1 MAQISVQLSSTD
13 SEKGASG
20 DIATFHEKPFRL
32 PDKLARVCNGHVEST
47 DQQMGE
53 PVLLSDSTTRGS
65 LIQLKALAPSR
76 LRPEFAQLIPSTCC
90 RCGVASQPIPCTN
103 QTNVKTFNSIK
114 RRADV
119 IGLSA
124 NPAFVIDK
132 SSRIDG
138 ITSAE
143 LTDRVSALERFT
155 DVQSTENSKFNDST
169 KRRQQV
175 TPTLSPQALNV
186 KFRFTCWPF
195 RGTCGSIYRTRFI
208 VRQQIGKLLHHKRR
222 WQ

>member
-1 MAQISVQLSSTD
+1 MRCGITTD
-13 SEKGASG
+13 SVHKSNKRE
-20 DIATFHEKPFRL
+20 
-32 PDKLARVCNGHVEST
+32 N
-47 DQQMGE
+47 
-53 PVLLSDSTTRGS
+53 
-65 LIQLKALAPSR
+65 IQ
-76 LRPEFAQLIPSTCC
+76 
-90 RCGVASQPIPCTN
+90 
-103 QTNVKTFNSIK
+103 FNSIK

-143 LTDRVSALERFT
+143 LSDRVSALERFT

-222 WQ
+222 WQLRQHGVAVN